1 MSSQPL
7 AGNIRPLDVFSSIAD
22 DLRQVE
28 TAIEAALSTQETML
42 EEVSTHLLRSG
53 GKRIRPALVILASR
67 FPGVELKQVID
78 VAVAVE
84 LIHMATLVHD
94 DVVDNADLRR
104 GRPTVNA
111 LWNNQVSVLTGDY
124 LFAKAF
130 TLLADTGNNRV
141 VRLMSE
147 VVGR

>member
-1 MSSQPL
+1 MCRGWLLLSDQVRPTSERAGDQVSSQPL
-7 AGNIRPLDVFSSIAD
+7 AGKTRPLDVFSTIAD

-84 LIHMATLVHD
+84 LIH
-94 DVVDNADLRR
+94 
-104 GRPTVNA
+104 
-111 LWNNQVSVLTGDY
+111 
-124 LFAKAF
+124 
-130 TLLADTGNNRV
+130 
-141 VRLMSE
+141 
-147 VVGR
+147 